1 MEQIE
6 ALAATLF
13 DIGAVRFGRF
23 TLHSGKISP
32 IYLDLRLL
40 ISSPDALRQ
49 AATAYAHLLAGLAY
63 DLLAAIPYAG
73 LPIGVAL
80 SLSLNRPLIFPRKAA
95 KSYGAGRS
103 IEGKWDIGQQAVIIE
118 DLVTSGESILEGI
131 AILKAAGLQVRDAVV
146 LIDRQ
151 QGGREALAAQGYQ
164 LHAVMTISQLL
175 GSLEEQGR
183 INPDQRWRV
192 LQELSL

>member
-1 MEQIE
+1 MDQLQI
-6 ALAATLF
+6 LAALLY

-23 TLHSGKISP
+23 TLHSGKTSP

-40 ISSPDALRQ
+40 ISSPDALRL
-49 AATAYAHLLAGLAY
+49 AATAYASRLVDLSY

-73 LPIGVAL
+73 LPIGVTLA
-80 SLSLNRPLIFPRKAA
+80 LSLNRPLIFPRKAA

-103 IEGKWDIGQQAVIIE
+103 IEGKWEVGQQAVIIE

-151 QGGREALAAQGYQ
+151 QGGREAMAAQGYQ
-164 LHAVMTISQLL
+164 LHAVMTLSQLL
-175 GSLEEQGR
+175 DSLENQGR
-183 INPDQRWRV
+183 IAPDQRWRA
-192 LQELSL
+192 LQELPF